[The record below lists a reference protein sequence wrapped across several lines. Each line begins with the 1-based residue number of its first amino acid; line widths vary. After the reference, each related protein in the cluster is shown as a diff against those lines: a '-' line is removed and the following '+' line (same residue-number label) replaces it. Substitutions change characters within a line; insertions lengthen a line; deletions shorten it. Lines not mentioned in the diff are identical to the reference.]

1 MKTGQTDI
9 AFLYWNVKSD
19 FQSEVVSLIFCIK
32 QVSNWALQMACYMN
46 LMPSICKVVRVIKM
60 LTQNDNSWVSL
71 NVYETF
77 WSVLLTATAS
87 YRLLPEITIT
97 KPCEDNLADKL
108 VRCSSEGVIKRW
120 KTNTVCWN
128 VLISEYLSLSKDLM
142 NLSFTYYSSWLLTT
156 NTNSPGGIINVVG
169 ERPATKCIQIS

>member
-60 LTQNDNSWVSL
+60 LTQNDNNWVSL
-71 NVYETF
+71 NVDETF
-77 WSVLLTATAS
+77 WSVLLAATAS
-87 YRLLPEITIT
+87 YRLLPEITIA

-108 VRCSSEGVIKRW
+108 VRCFSEGVIKVENEHGMLKCAYFGILELERRL
-120 KTNTVCWN
+120 NLN
-128 VLISEYLSLSKDLM
+128 ELIIYVLLILVACHVHKLSGWHSC
-142 NLSFTYYSSWLLTT
+142 T
-156 NTNSPGGIINVVG
+156 
-169 ERPATKCIQIS
+169 